1 MTEVALRLKCHP
13 HTVRRWIWSGRLN
26 AVRVGD
32 LIRVPEEEIDRLL
45 EPFEV
50 TAPRQKSDR
59 RKGVASLRATMSTLR
74 EELEVEDVDLLDR
87 LIAEGKQPANWNTPI
102 A

>member
-1 MTEVALRLKCHP
+1 VTEVASRLKCHP

-26 AVRVGD
+26 AVKVGD

-45 EPFEV
+45 EPVEV
-50 TAPRQKSDR
+50 TAPRQKSDKQ
-59 RKGVASLRATMSTLR
+59 KGVASLRATMSTLR
-74 EELEVEDVDLLDR
+74 KKLEIEDVDLLER
-87 LIAEGKQPANWNTPI
+87 LIAEGKQPADWSTPI